1 MREIRGNEEFALFDE
16 IGKEN
21 DEKNLK

>member
-16 IGKEN
+16 IGMEN